1 MHRILTST
9 MLIMLFI
16 MCIVGFALLL
26 MRCICSETKVQIKKI
41 IKYNEEDD
49 VIESIT
55 EIV

>member
-26 MRCICSETKVQIKKI
+26 MRCICSETRVQIKKI